1 MKANSCSE
9 GFTLELSARNDPL
22 RSLSVAKEKKNRI
35 ITALKDKLY
44 LVFKRPKV

>member
-22 RSLSVAKEKKNRI
+22 RSLSVAKEKKKKQN
-35 ITALKDKLY
+35 Y
-44 LVFKRPKV
+44 NCPEG